1 MRPVEGFDHLEFA
14 ETPCRVGNSIGEV

>member
-1 MRPVEGFDHLEFA
+1 MRPVEGFDQLEFA